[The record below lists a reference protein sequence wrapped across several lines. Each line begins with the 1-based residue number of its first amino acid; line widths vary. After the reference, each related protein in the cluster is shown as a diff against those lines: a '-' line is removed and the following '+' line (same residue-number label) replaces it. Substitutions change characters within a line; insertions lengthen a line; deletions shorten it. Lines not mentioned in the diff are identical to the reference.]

1 MDKLEEMNLAEVR
14 NDVDNQLVVSDDEVR
29 DGVVSGGETFN
40 YSECTEG
47 ELVEKLKEL
56 LKSNPESYA
65 SIKGDVESIKQNF
78 YRKLKT
84 KNDELKSAFLA
95 DGGEESDFQPASNPL
110 EDEIK
115 ELLTKYKEKR
125 ASELLRQE
133 SEKKVNLESKRRLLD
148 ELKALVD
155 ENNTDDFGKRIPVFQ
170 KIQQDWK
177 SIGDIPA
184 SELNTVWREYQMY
197 VESFYDNL
205 KINKE
210 LRDYDFRK
218 NLEAKSA
225 LCEQAEQLSEEE
237 DVVVAFRKLQVLHE
251 KWREIGPVSRENRE
265 EIWSR
270 FKTASTIVHKKHHD
284 YFDKLKEV
292 EIENLEKKKALCE
305 KLEAIDLSLLTTY
318 KAWQEVG
325 DDVIELQ
332 AEWKKIGFAPKKD
345 NVAIYDRFRSA
356 CDEFFKQKNDF
367 FKSTKKALVDN
378 LTKKLALCEKAE
390 ALKDSVEWKSTSDKL
405 VLMQKEWKQIGAVP
419 KKQSEIV
426 WKRFISACDYFFD
439 RKEKEFKNQ
448 KSEQD
453 ENLAKKKALVEQIKS
468 LDMNKDPEVVTAE
481 LKSLIAEW
489 NQIGFVPFKEKDKL
503 YKEYKNAID
512 EKFDKLNLDKNSR
525 RMDVYKSNLQDIV
538 SKGHQKLASERKRL
552 VRQYEALTSEI
563 ATYEKYIGFFSGS
576 SKKAEGMIKDME
588 AKVSKLK
595 KEREVVL
602 EKIKMLEEAAES

>member
-47 ELVEKLKEL
+47 VLVEKLKEL

-332 AEWKKIGFAPKKD
+332 AAWKKIGFAPKKD

-563 ATYEKYIGFFSGS
+563 ATYENNIGFFSGS

>member
-14 NDVDNQLVVSDDEVR
+14 NDVENQLVVSDDEVR

-332 AEWKKIGFAPKKD
+332 AAWKKIGFAPKKD

-563 ATYEKYIGFFSGS
+563 ATYENNIGFFSGS

>member
-14 NDVDNQLVVSDDEVR
+14 NDVENQLVVSDDEVR

-133 SEKKVNLESKRRLLD
+133 SEKKVNLESKRRLLE

-332 AEWKKIGFAPKKD
+332 AAWKKIGFAPKKD

-563 ATYEKYIGFFSGS
+563 ATYENNIGFFSGS

>member
-14 NDVDNQLVVSDDEVR
+14 NDVENQLVVSDDEVR

-225 LCEQAEQLSEEE
+225 LCEQAEQLSEED

-489 NQIGFVPFKEKDKL
+489 NQIGFVPFKDKDKL

-563 ATYEKYIGFFSGS
+563 ATYENNIGFFSGS

>member
-1 MDKLEEMNLAEVR
+1 M
-14 NDVDNQLVVSDDEVR
+14 
-29 DGVVSGGETFN
+29 
-40 YSECTEG
+40 
-47 ELVEKLKEL
+47 
-56 LKSNPESYA
+56 
-65 SIKGDVESIKQNF
+65 
-78 YRKLKT
+78 
-84 KNDELKSAFLA
+84 
-95 DGGEESDFQPASNPL
+95 
-110 EDEIK
+110 
-115 ELLTKYKEKR
+115 
-125 ASELLRQE
+125 
-133 SEKKVNLESKRRLLD
+133 
-148 ELKALVD
+148 VD

-332 AEWKKIGFAPKKD
+332 AAWKKIGFAPKKD

-563 ATYEKYIGFFSGS
+563 ATYENNIGFFSGS